1 MMKTL
6 SPGLLLTLSAL
17 LSTVAFSAEDINE
30 IMDAAA
36 DGTVEISNVAG
47 SVEVEGWSRSQVEVT
62 GELGSDV
69 DELIFER
76 DGSEIIIKV
85 KVPRHNGRRI
95 SSELIIKVPQAS
107 ALDINTVSA
116 DIEIDGVEGEQDLES
131 VSGDIETDA
140 YAEDIDVSSVSGDVL
155 IVGDRK
161 PMRARL
167 NSVSGDIEA
176 DSLSGEIEAES
187 VSGDV
192 EIVNGSFKRASA
204 NSVNGA
210 IVFHAQL
217 LDDGRLDVETINGEV
232 DIKFAGDVSAR
243 FDIETFNGQIRN
255 CFGPESERT
264 SRYAPG
270 RELLFEE
277 GGGSGRVTI
286 QTLNGDIRLCKN

>member
-1 MMKTL
+1 MMNTL
-6 SPGLLLTLSAL
+6 SPKLLLIFSGLLSA
-17 LSTVAFSAEDINE
+17 VAFAAEDINE
-30 IMDAAA
+30 TMDAAA
-36 DGTVEISNVAG
+36 DGIVAISNVAG
-47 SVEVEGWSRSQVEVT
+47 SVEVQGWSRKQVEVT

-76 DGSEIIIKV
+76 DGSEILIKV
-85 KVPRHNGRRI
+85 KMPRNHGRRI
-95 SSELIIKVPQAS
+95 ASDLIVKVPQAS
-107 ALDINTVSA
+107 ALEINTVSA
-116 DIEIDGVEGEQDLES
+116 DIEINDVEGEQELES

-140 YAEDIDVSSVSGDVL
+140 HAEDIDVSSVSGDVV

-161 PMRARL
+161 PMRSRL

-176 DSLSGEIEAES
+176 DSLAGEIEAET
-187 VSGDV
+187 VSGDM

-204 NSVNGA
+204 HSVNGE
-210 IVFHAQL
+210 IVFHAKL

-232 DIKFAGDVSAR
+232 DVKFDGDVSAR
-243 FDIETFNGQIRN
+243 FDIETFNGEIRN

-270 RELLFEE
+270 RELMFEE

-286 QTLNGDIRLCKN
+286 QTLNGDIRLCND

>member
-6 SPGLLLTLSAL
+6 SPRLLLTLSSL

-47 SVEVEGWSRSQVEVT
+47 SVEVQGWSRKQVEVT

-69 DELIFER
+69 DELVFER
-76 DGSEIIIKV
+76 DGSDILIKV
-85 KVPRHNGRRI
+85 KVPSHHGRRTA
-95 SSELIIKVPQAS
+95 SELIIKIPQAS
-107 ALDINTVSA
+107 ALEINTVSA
-116 DIEIDGVEGEQDLES
+116 DIEVNDVEGEQELES

-140 YAEDIDVSSVSGDVL
+140 HAEDIDVSSVSGDVV
-155 IVGDRK
+155 IVGDNK
-161 PMRARL
+161 PMRTRL

-176 DSLSGEIEAES
+176 DSLSGEIEAET

-192 EIVNGSFKRASA
+192 EIVNGSFQRAA
-204 NSVNGA
+204 AHSVNGE

-217 LDDGRLDVETINGEV
+217 LDDGRLDIETINGEV
-232 DIKFAGDVSAR
+232 DIKFDGDVSAR
-243 FDIETFNGQIRN
+243 FDIETFNGEIRN

-264 SRYAPG
+264 SRYTPG
-270 RELLFEE
+270 RELMFEE
-277 GGGSGRVTI
+277 GSGSGRVTI
-286 QTLNGDIRLCKN
+286 QTLNGDIRLCKD

>member
-6 SPGLLLTLSAL
+6 SPGLLLALSAL
-17 LSTVAFSAEDINE
+17 LSSVAFSAEDINE
-30 IMDAAA
+30 TMDAAA

-116 DIEIDGVEGEQDLES
+116 DIETDGVEGELDLES

>member
-1 MMKTL
+1 MMNTL
-6 SPGLLLTLSAL
+6 SPKLLLTLSSL
-17 LSTVAFSAEDINE
+17 LSVAAFAAEDINE
-30 IMDAAA
+30 TMDAAA
-36 DGTVEISNVAG
+36 DGIVSISNVAG
-47 SVEVEGWSRSQVEVT
+47 SVEVQGWSRKQVEVT

-76 DGSEIIIKV
+76 DGSEILIKV
-85 KVPRHNGRRI
+85 KVPRNHGRRT
-95 SSELIIKVPQAS
+95 SSDLIVKVPQAS
-107 ALDINTVSA
+107 ALEINTVSA
-116 DIEIDGVEGEQDLES
+116 DIEVNDVEGEQELES

-140 YAEDIDVSSVSGDVL
+140 HAEDIDVSSVSGDVV

-161 PMRARL
+161 PMRSRL

-176 DSLSGEIEAES
+176 DSLAGEIEAET
-187 VSGDV
+187 VSGDM

-204 NSVNGA
+204 HSVNGE
-210 IVFHAQL
+210 IVFHAEL

-232 DIKFAGDVSAR
+232 DVKFDGDVSAR
-243 FDIETFNGQIRN
+243 FDIETFNGEIRN

-270 RELLFEE
+270 RELMFEE

-286 QTLNGDIRLCKN
+286 QTLNGDIRLCND

>member
-6 SPGLLLTLSAL
+6 SPKLLLTLSSL

-30 IMDAAA
+30 TMDAAA
-36 DGTVEISNVAG
+36 DGTVAISNVAG
-47 SVEVEGWSRSQVEVT
+47 SVEVQGWSRKQVEVT

-76 DGSEIIIKV
+76 DGNEILIKV
-85 KVPRHNGRRI
+85 KVPRHHGRRI
-95 SSELIIKVPQAS
+95 ASDLIVKVPQAS
-107 ALDINTVSA
+107 ALEINTVSA
-116 DIEIDGVEGEQDLES
+116 DIEINDVEGEQELES

-140 YAEDIDVSSVSGDVL
+140 HAKDIDVSSVSGDVV

-161 PMRARL
+161 PMRTRL

-176 DSLSGEIEAES
+176 DSLSGEIEAET

-192 EIVNGSFKRASA
+192 EVVNGSFKRASA
-204 NSVNGA
+204 HSVNGE

-232 DIKFAGDVSAR
+232 DIEFDGDVSAR
-243 FDIETFNGQIRN
+243 FDIETFNGEIRN

-270 RELLFEE
+270 RELMFQE

-286 QTLNGDIRLCKN
+286 QTLNGDIRLCKD

>member
-6 SPGLLLTLSAL
+6 SPGLLLTLSSL
-17 LSTVAFSAEDINE
+17 LSAAAFAAEDINE
-30 IMDAAA
+30 TKDAAA
-36 DGTVEISNVAG
+36 DGTVEISNVSG
-47 SVEVEGWSRSQVEVT
+47 SVEVQGWSRKQVEIT

-76 DGSEIIIKV
+76 DGNDIFIKV
-85 KVPRHNGRRI
+85 KVPRHHGRRI
-95 SSELIIKVPQAS
+95 ASDLVIKVPEAS
-107 ALDINTVSA
+107 SLEINTVSA
-116 DIEIDGVEGEQDLES
+116 DIEVDNVEGEQELES

-140 YAEDIDVSSVSGDVL
+140 HAEDIDVSSVSGDVI
-155 IVGDRK
+155 IVGDKK
-161 PMRARL
+161 PMRSRL

-176 DSLSGEIEAES
+176 DSLSGEIEAET

-192 EIVNGSFKRASA
+192 EIVNGAFSRALA
-204 NSVNGA
+204 HSVNGE

-217 LDDGRLDVETINGEV
+217 LNDGRLDVETINGEV
-232 DIKFAGDVSAR
+232 DIDFAGDISAR
-243 FDIETFNGQIRN
+243 FDIETFNGEIRN

-270 RELLFEE
+270 RELMFSE

-286 QTLNGDIRLCKN
+286 QTLNGDIRICKD